1 MLGRSLDEFQSVPA
15 GRGVTGATVLDVLE
29 EELSDGYFH
38 YKDDLVDA
46 VYRRVKCNIKTI
58 ERVAF
63 EELKVVNQL
72 AKTTPPKAM
81 WKLPSIET

>member
-1 MLGRSLDEFQSVPA
+1 MRENRLAKGFGLITTLRRL
-15 GRGVTGATVLDVLE
+15 
-29 EELSDGYFH
+29 FH